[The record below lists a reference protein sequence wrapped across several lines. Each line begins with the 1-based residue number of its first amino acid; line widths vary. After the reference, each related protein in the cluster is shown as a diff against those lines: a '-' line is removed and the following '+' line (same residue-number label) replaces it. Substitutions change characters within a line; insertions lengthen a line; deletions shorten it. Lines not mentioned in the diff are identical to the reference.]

1 MKIQRNK
8 DDSSLIQLLQ
18 KGDSQ
23 AFENIFRKYYPILCA
38 YARRFVEEEDAEEV
52 GQDTMIWL
60 WEKRQELQIETSLSQ
75 YLLKAVYHRALNL
88 IAKQEATRR
97 IETVFYTHHQEM
109 NLDLNEYA
117 IQELSVR
124 IQQAVAA
131 LPETYRDT
139 FIMHR
144 FKGMSHKE
152 IAELLEVSPQTVNY
166 RISQATKLL
175 RQQLKDYLPLVVLSY
190 LGIVV

>member
-8 DDSSLIQLLQ
+8 DDSSLIRLLQ
-18 KGDSQ
+18 KGDPQ
-23 AFENIFRKYYPILCA
+23 AFEDIFRKYYPILCA

-52 GQDTMIWL
+52 GQDTMVWL

-97 IETVFYTHHQEM
+97 IETIFYTHHQEM

-117 IQELSVR
+117 IQELSMR
-124 IQQAVAA
+124 IQQAVDA
-131 LPETYRDT
+131 LPETYRGT

-190 LGIVV
+190 LLS

>member
-1 MKIQRNK
+1 
-8 DDSSLIQLLQ
+8 
-18 KGDSQ
+18 
-23 AFENIFRKYYPILCA
+23 
-38 YARRFVEEEDAEEV
+38 
-52 GQDTMIWL
+52 MIWL

-190 LGIVV
+190 LGSTVISVN

>member
-1 MKIQRNK
+1 
-8 DDSSLIQLLQ
+8 
-18 KGDSQ
+18 
-23 AFENIFRKYYPILCA
+23 
-38 YARRFVEEEDAEEV
+38 
-52 GQDTMIWL
+52 
-60 WEKRQELQIETSLSQ
+60 
-75 YLLKAVYHRALNL
+75 
-88 IAKQEATRR
+88 
-97 IETVFYTHHQEM
+97 M

-190 LGIVV
+190 LLS

>member
-75 YLLKAVYHRALNL
+75 YLLKAVYHRALNF

-190 LGIVV
+190 LLS